1 MGCSQTNILD
11 KKPQNNPKSSEEEI
25 KDKKLDEHKKKDAE
39 APNERNKNNIEDYKN
54 SSEPLNVNNE
64 SKKIKEVNA
73 ISKNEPKQLIKQE
86 KNHLEENK
94 MDDKNDFKVPATNQE
109 ENKKDDEK
117 KKKESEKVN
126 KAYIEEDKKGNG
138 NIYKVPKE
146 NKKEEIE
153 KSNENKKNIE
163 VNKTNLDSKNEN
175 DKEKKNRRK

>member
-1 MGCSQTNILD
+1 
-11 KKPQNNPKSSEEEI
+11 
-25 KDKKLDEHKKKDAE
+25 
-39 APNERNKNNIEDYKN
+39 
-54 SSEPLNVNNE
+54 
-64 SKKIKEVNA
+64 
-73 ISKNEPKQLIKQE
+73 
-86 KNHLEENK
+86 

-153 KSNENKKNIE
+153 KSNENKKNI
-163 VNKTNLDSKNEN
+163 
-175 DKEKKNRRK
+175 

>member
-1 MGCSQTNILD
+1 MYIYLLKEIDTKIL
-11 KKPQNNPKSSEEEI
+11 
-25 KDKKLDEHKKKDAE
+25 L
-39 APNERNKNNIEDYKN
+39 
-54 SSEPLNVNNE
+54 NNE

-126 KAYIEEDKKGNG
+126 KAYIEEDKK
-138 NIYKVPKE
+138 
-146 NKKEEIE
+146 
-153 KSNENKKNIE
+153 
-163 VNKTNLDSKNEN
+163 
-175 DKEKKNRRK
+175 RKWKYL